1 MNITKDGLTAVMEQI
16 HTDRDFVTSAK
27 IRAKTSKREKTV
39 KLRPIAAVICAVML
53 MCGVTVS
60 AVTLGWTE
68 QLFGESAE
76 LIGENID
83 NYNVEIGNVTI
94 ENAEGVSCKFTVGD
108 VISDGETLYFHLLAE
123 NLENKYL
130 KTEYDSKYD
139 SYYNFMGEAVPV
151 NYIYPKST
159 DGYFRSSVWDIL
171 NTDGN
176 TAETAVNINL
186 SRNIR
191 KGDLFEVEL
200 TENGTLLA
208 MISFDIQSDIHDMS
222 KTINVN
228 KTAKF
233 IGSELNGEKYS
244 VDLNIKEVSISPLK
258 YVIKGTS
265 ANNVN
270 DFAFSSEGN
279 VFIIFKNGERVEYC
293 PTLVGMENLGDYADV
308 DIRLFFR
315 KVLDLDTVEAIE
327 IGGVTVQLTVDS

>member
-16 HTDRDFVTSAK
+16 HTDRDIVTSAK
-27 IRAKTSKREKTV
+27 IRAETSERRKTV
-39 KLRPIAAVICAVML
+39 KLRPIAAVLCAVIL
-53 MCGVTVS
+53 MCGATVS

-83 NYNVEIGNVTI
+83 NYKVEIGNVTI
-94 ENAEGVSCKFTVGD
+94 ENAEGVSCKFTMGD
-108 VISDGETLYFHLLAE
+108 VISDGETLYFYLLAE

-130 KTEYDSKYD
+130 KTEYDSKYN

-233 IGSELNGEKYS
+233 LGSELNGEKYS

-279 VFIIFKNGERVEYC
+279 VFIIFKNGERVEYQ
-293 PTLVGMENLGDYADV
+293 PTLSGEEHLDDHTDV
-308 DIRLFFR
+308 EIRLFFDE
-315 KVLDLDTVEAIE
+315 VLDLDTVEAIE
-327 IGGVTVQLTVDS
+327 IGGITVDI